1 MKQGASEREW
11 DNGVVIETERPILC
25 TTRLGFHS
33 RLGSPCFPMS
43 LGLAHAGKF
52 GVEVWVAC
60 DNGNLNLSAR
70 ERKRE
75 QVKIVSSWGWEK
87 RRRGLASYWP
97 SQQVLRWMESET
109 KMETNSSLLT
119 YVVKLGWINFPGKD
133 VLASKLMCYTMV
145 LSTYSELGI
154 SKYDRGY
161 LE

>member
-1 MKQGASEREW
+1 
-11 DNGVVIETERPILC
+11 
-25 TTRLGFHS
+25 
-33 RLGSPCFPMS
+33 
-43 LGLAHAGKF
+43 
-52 GVEVWVAC
+52 
-60 DNGNLNLSAR
+60 
-70 ERKRE
+70 
-75 QVKIVSSWGWEK
+75 
-87 RRRGLASYWP
+87 
-97 SQQVLRWMESET
+97 MESET